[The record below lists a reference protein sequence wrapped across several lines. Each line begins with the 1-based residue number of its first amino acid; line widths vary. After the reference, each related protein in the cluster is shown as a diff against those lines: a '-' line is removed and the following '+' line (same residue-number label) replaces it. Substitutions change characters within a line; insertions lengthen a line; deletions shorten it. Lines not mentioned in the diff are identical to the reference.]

1 MRRIPVATVDA
12 LWDRGGTVAAFLWE
26 KGGVFN
32 GDVGYYLAAVIV
44 YVLMG
49 AVCVYTLFLMALAR
63 VALAVLLAIGPLF
76 IVLLLFDGTK
86 RFFEAWVAQLAN
98 YALVGVLAVLVA
110 SLLMTVVEAYA
121 VQTAAKGAAILTV
134 DALDMLLVSGLVLL
148 ILRQVMP
155 IAARLAGGVALASHG
170 RDGSG
175 RLRRSHRR
183 CARHAAGRGLVLLI
197 SAQVMPIAARLSGG
211 VALASQGVMGAAA
224 RVDSVLRGGGSYAGR
239 SMLDRAA
246 VGLRALAVGSAG
258 SGTVTSL
265 APASAM
271 SGKGD
276 AGVAQRGEGRVS
288 AMSMSDSARDGC
300 ADCAV
305 SLHGGVRRA
314 RRLCGLGRAACRSA
328 GAGRCRSIHS
338 LPVRPRRAAHV
349 GDVDAH

>member
-1 MRRIPVATVDA
+1 MLFAQFWQWLTDRLIDYVSVNAAATAAAIEPAAVSLATIYVMVWGFLHLRGAVEEPVLTGAVRIVRLVVVFGVGLRLWQYNAAIVDTFFDAPVQLAASLAGAANPIATVDA

-76 IVLLLFDGTK
+76 IVLLLFDGTR

-170 RDGSG
+170 
-175 RLRRSHRR
+175 
-183 CARHAAGRGLVLLI
+183 
-197 SAQVMPIAARLSGG
+197 
-211 VALASQGVMGAAA
+211 VMGAAA
-224 RVDSVLRGGGSYAGR
+224 SRGLGAARGAGSSAGR
-239 SMLDRAA
+239 SMLDRVTVGFRSWTAGRAGAGA
-246 VGLRALAVGSAG
+246 V
-258 SGTVTSL
+258 TPM

-271 SGKGD
+271 PGK
-276 AGVAQRGEGRVS
+276 VTPVWR
-288 AMSMSDSARDGC
+288 
-300 ADCAV
+300 
-305 SLHGGVRRA
+305 
-314 RRLCGLGRAACRSA
+314 
-328 GAGRCRSIHS
+328 GAGR
-338 LPVRPRRAAHV
+338 
-349 GDVDAH
+349 GG

>member
-1 MRRIPVATVDA
+1 MLFAQFWQWLSDRLADYVSVNVAATAAAIEPAAVSLAVIYVMVWGFLHLRGAVEEPVLTGAVRIVRLVVVFGVGLRLWQYNAAIVDTFFEAPVQLAAALSGAADPVATVDT
-12 LWDRGGTVAAFLWE
+12 LWDRGGAVAAFLWE

-98 YALVGVLAVLVA
+98 YAMVGVLAVLVA

-170 RDGSG
+170 
-175 RLRRSHRR
+175 
-183 CARHAAGRGLVLLI
+183 
-197 SAQVMPIAARLSGG
+197 
-211 VALASQGVMGAAA
+211 VMGAAA
-224 RVDSVLRGGGSYAGR
+224 SRGLGAARGAGSSAGR

-246 VGLRALAVGSAG
+246 VGYQSWTTGRAG
-258 SGTVTSL
+258 SGSVTSL
-265 APASAM
+265 SAATAM
-271 SGKGD
+271 PGK
-276 AGVAQRGEGRVS
+276 VTPVW
-288 AMSMSDSARDGC
+288 
-300 ADCAV
+300 
-305 SLHGGVRRA
+305 
-314 RRLCGLGRAACRSA
+314 RSA
-328 GAGRCRSIHS
+328 GRG
-338 LPVRPRRAAHV
+338 
-349 GDVDAH
+349 G

>member
-1 MRRIPVATVDA
+1 VLFAQFWQWLSDRLTDYVSVNVAATAAAIEPAAVSLAVIYVMVWGFLHLRGAVEEPVLTGAVRIVRLVVVFGVGLRLWQYNAAIVDTFFAAPVQLASRLAGAADPVATVDT

-76 IVLLLFDGTK
+76 IVLMLFDSTR

-110 SLLMTVVEAYA
+110 TLLMTVVEAYA

-134 DALDMLLVSGLVLL
+134 DALDMLLVAGLVLL

-170 RDGSG
+170 
-175 RLRRSHRR
+175 
-183 CARHAAGRGLVLLI
+183 
-197 SAQVMPIAARLSGG
+197 
-211 VALASQGVMGAAA
+211 VMGAAA
-224 RVDSVLRGGGSYAGR
+224 ARGIGAMRSGGSYAGR

-246 VGLRALAVGSAG
+246 IGYESWRTGRTG
-258 SGTVTSL
+258 GSL
-265 APASAM
+265 AAASVM
-271 SGKGD
+271 PGK
-276 AGVAQRGEGRVS
+276 VTPVW
-288 AMSMSDSARDGC
+288 
-300 ADCAV
+300 
-305 SLHGGVRRA
+305 
-314 RRLCGLGRAACRSA
+314 RSA
-328 GAGRCRSIHS
+328 GRG
-338 LPVRPRRAAHV
+338 
-349 GDVDAH
+349 G